1 MTGPVSS
8 FVRMLSLMK
17 RFTSCS
23 TAISSSLALC
33 SNRPFFSAVSLIAAL
48 GLPSAYQ
55 WLTLTAMALA
65 PINAEHEAYCFAIDA
80 TVVALVHRT
89 AFSFVVL
96 QSCARSIN
104 RKPHPATTGHALRA
118 YNSNKYWKSLITR
131 YFQGSQFQ
139 KGYAPMASVPRLV
152 RDVVF
157 DHQRRYAAA

>member
-1 MTGPVSS
+1 MTWPVFSIE
-8 FVRMLSLMK
+8 RMPSLMK

-33 SNRPFFSAVSLIAAL
+33 SNRPFFLCCKPNSSTWVAV
-48 GLPSAYQ
+48 GLP
-55 WLTLTAMALA
+55 MANLNGHGYGA
-65 PINAEHEAYCFAIDA
+65 NKRWA
-80 TVVALVHRT
+80 R
-89 AFSFVVL
+89 SVL
-96 QSCARSIN
+96 FCHWRNSCCARSIN